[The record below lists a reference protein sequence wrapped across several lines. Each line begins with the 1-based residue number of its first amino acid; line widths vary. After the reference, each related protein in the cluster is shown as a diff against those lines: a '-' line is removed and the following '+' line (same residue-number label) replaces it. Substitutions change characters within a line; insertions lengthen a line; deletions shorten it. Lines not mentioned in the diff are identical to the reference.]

1 MSRPPL
7 ERLLLIEDNMGD
19 ARLFSE
25 TLSEQNEEDT
35 ALVHLGR
42 MSDAEAYLTENTV
55 DIILLD
61 IGLPDAQGLE
71 AVRRAHAAAPR
82 TTLVVLTGLDDE
94 SLAAHALQE
103 GAQDYLVKG
112 QMETR
117 SLVRSLRFAVERK
130 GMEEA
135 LFAEKERA
143 QITLNSIAD
152 AVVCTDISGNISFLN
167 LVAETMTGWSQ
178 KEAHGRPT
186 GDVLRI
192 LDAASRKPVPD
203 PMERAV
209 RKNESSTIPSNSIL
223 VRRDG
228 TEVPIE
234 DSVAPIH
241 DSYGKSTG
249 AVIVFTTSA
258 RRGRWPRKPRTWP
271 RTTF

>member
-1 MSRPPL
+1 M
-7 ERLLLIEDNMGD
+7 
-19 ARLFSE
+19 
-25 TLSEQNEEDT
+25 
-35 ALVHLGR
+35 VHLGR
-42 MSDAEAYLTENTV
+42 MSDAEAYLADNAV

-94 SLAAHALQE
+94 SLAARALQE

-167 LVAETMTGWSQ
+167 LVAETMTGWSLR
-178 KEAHGRPT
+178 EAQGRPT
-186 GDVLRI
+186 VDVLRI
-192 LDAASRKPVPD
+192 LDAASRMLVPD

-209 RKNESSTIPSNSIL
+209 RNDSPRAFPRIPFLFGATEAKFRSKTLLRQFTIATANRPVRSSFS
-223 VRRDG
+223 
-228 TEVPIE
+228 
-234 DSVAPIH
+234 
-241 DSYGKSTG
+241 
-249 AVIVFTTSA
+249 TTSV
-258 RRGRWPRKPRTWP
+258 RLGRWQRRPRIWP